1 MTWDRHGSGSARRDP
16 HVVLAAVPQHR
27 GAVATEVC
35 FQVAAADH
43 GFVAFVLGGQRRV

>member
-1 MTWDRHGSGSARRDP
+1 MTRDSHGSGSAGRDP

-35 FQVAAADH
+35 LQFATADH
-43 GFVAFVLGGQRRV
+43 GFVALVLGGQRRV